1 MCEFRIQACAATV
14 IMIIVY
20 TVKCKLVL
28 NYFFIGFIMKKML
41 LLTAI
46 CFFTFSGL
54 AHNVVANVAA
64 KSKNCTCAE
73 CKCGTECNCGK

>member
-1 MCEFRIQACAATV
+1 MREFRIQACAATV

-41 LLTAI
+41 LLTAL
-46 CFFTFSGL
+46 CFSTFSGL
-54 AHNVVANVAA
+54 AQNVAA
-64 KSKNCTCAE
+64 KSTNCTCAE